1 MTHGYWNVLGD
12 ERITSPMFQTGD
24 ATLDVILTDWFF
36 GTDDN
41 AAYIVG
47 AGGIASAETFGS
59 PALSVSVAGA
69 GAIPSAEVFGQPS
82 VKATI
87 GGAGAIP
94 TAEALG
100 QPGVAAGIGSA
111 GIPSAEALGQPAIG
125 VGMSAAGVPSGEA
138 LGQPALAARIAA
150 AGIPSEE
157 AVGTPSLGWAG
168 ADHEITGAGGIA
180 SVEAFGAPTIAAV
193 DDAWIIIPMPA
204 TDSVAPEKKK
214 VAAAPELALVV
225 GVGGIPSGEAFGLPT
240 ITLGRNPRGFKDE
253 RDILEILKAVA

>member
-69 GAIPSAEVFGQPS
+69 GAIPSAEVLGQPS

-100 QPGVAAGIGSA
+100 QP
-111 GIPSAEALGQPAIG
+111 AIG
-125 VGMSAAGVPSGEA
+125 VGVSAAGVPSGEA